1 MKIKISEKKFNQIL
15 QEEVKR
21 YKDIKSLE
29 SDKKQIQ
36 EAISKLQ
43 NAKSQEEIDEIWG
56 GVKKLFQ
63 KGGQAFAQGAKDV
76 YQGAK
81 ADVQQ
86 FGGDI
91 KQGVQQVGGALKQ
104 GAQAVQ
110 KGAQQVGQSVQQ
122 GAQQIKQTY
131 QQGEKEQS
139 IKNTK
144 RQIEKLWAKKR
155 EVQQQL
161 ADLQM
166 QYQGLTGK
174 KLGTQFTPKQKPAP
188 VAKPVQQVAESKKR

>member
-15 QEEVKR
+15 QEEIQR

-36 EAISKLQ
+36 EAINKLQ
-43 NAKSQEEIDEIWG
+43 EAKSQEEIDEIWG

-63 KGGQAFAQGAKDV
+63 KGGQAVAQGANNV

-86 FGGDI
+86 FGSDI
-91 KQGVQQVGGALKQ
+91 KTGAQQVGGAIKQ

-110 KGAQQVGQSVQQ
+110 KGVQQVGQAVQQ
-122 GAQQIKQTY
+122 GAQQVKQTY

-139 IKNTK
+139 IKTTK
-144 RQIEKLWAKKR
+144 RQIEKLWAKRNEIQK
-155 EVQQQL
+155 QL
-161 ADLQM
+161 ADLQL

-174 KLGTQFTPKQKPAP
+174 KLGNQFAPKTQSAPTKQ
-188 VAKPVQQVAESKKR
+188 PVQQVAESKKK

>member
-63 KGGQAFAQGAKDV
+63 KGGQAVAQGAKDV

-86 FGGDI
+86 FGNDI
-91 KQGVQQVGGALKQ
+91 KAGAQQVKGALKQ
-104 GAQAVQ
+104 GAQA
-110 KGAQQVGQSVQQ
+110 VQQ

-188 VAKPVQQVAESKKR
+188 VAQPVSQVAESKKK